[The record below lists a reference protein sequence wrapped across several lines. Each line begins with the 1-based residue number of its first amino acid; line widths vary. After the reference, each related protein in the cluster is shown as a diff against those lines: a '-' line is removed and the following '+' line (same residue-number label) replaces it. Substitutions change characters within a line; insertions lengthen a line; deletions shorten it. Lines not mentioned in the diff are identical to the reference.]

1 MFVGLPECGFPVPFF
16 LFQDCH
22 GFFELCADDVDF
34 ERPLVAV
41 EGGLAELEVLV
52 RVEERDD
59 VAPEDEP
66 AEDDCYEE
74 EQDVHDEQE

>member
-1 MFVGLPECGFPVPFF
+1 MCNFPVFFF

-22 GFFELCADDVDF
+22 VFLVLVADDVDF
-34 ERPLVAV
+34 EHSLVAV

-59 VAPEDEP
+59 GGLEDFMN
-66 AEDDCYEE
+66 D
-74 EQDVHDEQE
+74 